1 MKDTTRNS
9 VAIPETALNTPLK
22 HNIIA
27 AMFAACKAS
36 GPTGNCAALVK
47 WSIANL
53 KYTGTANPNAFCAT
67 RKITANA
74 NRSFVPFLL
83 NATFKRYGNTVLKS
97 DPFGGIGIGPSS
109 SVSFSL
115 KYDDDFEDEF
125 FSIFC
130 SSSMESEMP

>member
-1 MKDTTRNS
+1 
-9 VAIPETALNTPLK
+9 
-22 HNIIA
+22 
-27 AMFAACKAS
+27 MFAACKAS

-67 RKITANA
+67 RKTNANA

-83 NATFKRYGNTVLKS
+83 NATFNRYGKTVLKS

-115 KYDDDFEDEF
+115 KYDVVDDKDGFAF
-125 FSIFC
+125 LSIFC